1 MCNVCYLDTWLFSQS
16 KAIFLQV
23 FIERNF
29 LLKPSE
35 KKLKPFLNQPIFSS
49 KKTHKI

>member
-1 MCNVCYLDTWLFSQS
+1 MYNVCYLDTWLFSQS